1 MNNINTSSARQLLLI
16 FWLFMAF
23 TLTICYKEVLLAN
36 LVNVGYEDSNDNF
49 DDLLRSGKPICIA
62 ENTNIPLLF
71 FNDPR
76 DNVKQLLNNIVYF
89 NFTGV
94 IPTRIRNG

>member
-1 MNNINTSSARQLLLI
+1 
-16 FWLFMAF
+16 MAF

-49 DDLLRSGKPICIA
+49 DDLLRSGKPICMA

-89 NFTGV
+89 NYTGV
-94 IPTRIRNG
+94 IPKRIRNG